1 MEVNKTR
8 SKLSLTALL
17 FSNKF
22 IKSPVIR
29 IAIIFAIIIAC
40 LLMIKVAILAFY
52 ITVFLLVAFLAW
64 SAWKQFT
71 KVNNTLR
78 YIKDK

>member
-1 MEVNKTR
+1 MEVNKNSR

-40 LLMIKVAILAFY
+40 LLMIKVAIMAFY
-52 ITVFLLVAFLAW
+52 ITVLMLISF
-64 SAWKQFT
+64 SIWKIWKRFAKPKNT
-71 KVNNTLR
+71 KNL
-78 YIKDK
+78 I

>member
-1 MEVNKTR
+1 MDVKKNTR

-17 FSNKF
+17 FSSKF

-40 LLMIKVAILAFY
+40 LLMIKVAIMAFY
-52 ITVFLLVAFLAW
+52 ITVFLLVTISIWGTWQRFAKLKK
-64 SAWKQFT
+64 S
-71 KVNNTLR
+71 
-78 YIKDK
+78 KDLS

>member
-40 LLMIKVAILAFY
+40 LLMIKVAIMAFY
-52 ITVFLLVAFLAW
+52 ITVFLLVAFLIW
-64 SAWKQFT
+64 TGWKRFT
-71 KVNNTLR
+71 KLKHTKSLN
-78 YIKDK
+78 

>member
-1 MEVNKTR
+1 MEVTKSSRT
-8 SKLSLTALL
+8 KFSLTALL
-17 FSNKF
+17 FSNKY

-52 ITVFLLVAFLAW
+52 ITAFLLISFTP
-64 SAWKQFT
+64 WKHFT
-71 KVNNTLR
+71 KYKTVRILS
-78 YIKDK
+78 

>member
-1 MEVNKTR
+1 MDVKKNTR

-17 FSNKF
+17 FSSKF

-40 LLMIKVAILAFY
+40 LLMIKVAIMAFY
-52 ITVFLLVAFLAW
+52 ITVFLLVTVLIWGTWRRFAKLKKSKAL
-64 SAWKQFT
+64 S
-71 KVNNTLR
+71 
-78 YIKDK
+78 